1 MAPGTPPRRGRL
13 SQHAPFASRGTPP
26 GGVSVLFHDGERAVQ
41 RRAGVERVAAQ
52 VGRSIMS
59 FVPAGFGAFLSRQP
73 FVVVASQDQQGR
85 VWASLIAGRVGFVRA
100 LDDRQILLAGLP
112 APGDPLEGAL
122 ERPPARIGVLA
133 IEFGTRQRIRLNGA
147 AQRTGEGVLL
157 TASEAF
163 GNCSKY
169 IQRRLPA
176 GQLTGPAAPAHR
188 ESAALDARQT
198 ALVRRADTFFIASAH
213 PKHGAD
219 ASHRGGRPGFVEA
232 AAGGRRLA
240 FPDYSG
246 NRMFQTLG
254 NLTVNPRAGL
264 LFLDWE
270 TGSALQL
277 SGRAQIVWDAQA
289 LRSRP
294 GAERLL
300 EVSLDAVHEYERAMP
315 ASWSLIEP
323 YPRNPPVNR

>member
-1 MAPGTPPRRGRL
+1 M
-13 SQHAPFASRGTPP
+13 
-26 GGVSVLFHDGERAVQ
+26 LFHDGELAVQ

-52 VGRSIMS
+52 VGRGIMS
-59 FVPAGFGAFLSRQP
+59 FVPAEFGAFLSRQP

-85 VWASLIAGRVGFVRA
+85 VWASLIAGGVGFARA

-112 APGDPLEGAL
+112 APGDPLKGAL
-122 ERPPARIGVLA
+122 ERPPTRIGVLA

-157 TASEAF
+157 TASQAF

-188 ESAALDARQT
+188 ETAALDARQT

-213 PKHGAD
+213 PNSGAD
-219 ASHRGGRPGFVEA
+219 ASHRGGRPGFVEVA
-232 AAGGRRLA
+232 DGGRRLA

-264 LFLDWE
+264 LFLDWD
-270 TGSALQL
+270 TGNTLQL

-300 EVSLDAVHEYERAMP
+300 EIRLDAVHEYERAMP